1 MNSEGPPSQ
10 PDARLTPI
18 QLAILTTI
26 RRLTQERRGR
36 PPPMR
41 QVAATVS
48 RSLSALY
55 YEYSELEDKGYLRR
69 QPRHPL
75 TVEARLPGEP
85 PFGPEAGDPRPYA
98 KTETVAWVPIAG
110 QIAAGPPILAE
121 PRPSEGYLPLPR
133 EVVGRAEGLFI
144 LQVSGDSMTGV
155 GINSGDWVV
164 VRQLFQPP
172 RNGDIV
178 AAEIEGVEVEGTVKT
193 YMKDGRDVW
202 LMPQNPAYL
211 PIRGNG
217 AKIQGKVVALLRRV
231 DRKPRRRLPGI
242 PQGRRPALI
251 PEGNPGISTTQRL
264 LAGSVACRTGSDPVK
279 PPMAFLYQLLPS
291 SLAATNVKLWQ
302 THYRSNTPEFY
313 LPVTEVT
320 HEYTAFEAIQMLH
333 ARRRSERADPSY
345 VSGQDPI
352 GGVMRK
358 RLCAFTILPALMLG
372 LMTAVCAA
380 PGAASAVTK
389 AHNTQARILASNK
402 ACRASKAFAVSAAA
416 SAVTRA
422 HNAKARILATNG
434 ACGAS
439 DPALKPI
446 GFVNFHRVR
455 NAVSMNVHLKGARP
469 HAMYNV
475 FLFENAPRFCH
486 LIDGRLGT
494 VRTNG
499 EGVGNGHFT
508 VMVPANATKFFAD
521 PTVKPTPFIF
531 PSNDTTTVTLP

>member
-1 MNSEGPPSQ
+1 MSSEGPPSE
-10 PDARLTPI
+10 PDPRLTPI

-193 YMKDGRDVW
+193 YVKDGRDVW

-231 DRKPRRRLPGI
+231 DRRPRRRLPGI
-242 PQGRRPALI
+242 PQGGRPAPI
-251 PEGNPGISTTQRL
+251 PEGNPGISKTQRL
-264 LAGSVACRTGSDPVK
+264 LAGSVARRASLDPAK
-279 PPMAFLYQLLPS
+279 PPMAFLYQLLPA
-291 SLAATNVKLWQ
+291 SLAATNVKLRQ

-313 LPVTEVT
+313 LQVTEVT
-320 HEYTAFEAIQMLH
+320 HKYTAFEAIQMVTGQVLVEAIQAGVSDLCLFSRQCCEQARGSRRCARVTEADGLLVGSLRSVDIPLLLVNVPELERGH
-333 ARRRSERADPSY
+333 RCPDVELGVDCLLVCGLGPSGVPLLLEHVPELQRRTGGGIALSCADGLLVGGLGPGDVPLLLEHFPELDRRRWRRKT
-345 VSGQDPI
+345 VS
-352 GGVMRK
+352 
-358 RLCAFTILPALMLG
+358 
-372 LMTAVCAA
+372 
-380 PGAASAVTK
+380 
-389 AHNTQARILASNK
+389 
-402 ACRASKAFAVSAAA
+402 
-416 SAVTRA
+416 
-422 HNAKARILATNG
+422 
-434 ACGAS
+434 
-439 DPALKPI
+439 
-446 GFVNFHRVR
+446 
-455 NAVSMNVHLKGARP
+455 
-469 HAMYNV
+469 
-475 FLFENAPRFCH
+475 
-486 LIDGRLGT
+486 
-494 VRTNG
+494 
-499 EGVGNGHFT
+499 
-508 VMVPANATKFFAD
+508 
-521 PTVKPTPFIF
+521 
-531 PSNDTTTVTLP
+531 